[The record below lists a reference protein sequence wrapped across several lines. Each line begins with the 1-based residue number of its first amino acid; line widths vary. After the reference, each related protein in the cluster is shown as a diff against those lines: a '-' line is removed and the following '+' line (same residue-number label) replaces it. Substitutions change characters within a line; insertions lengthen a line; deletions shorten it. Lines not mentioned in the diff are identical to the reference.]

1 MKINPKVLFPIIN
14 GEVSGGNIVCLNLID
29 EALSR
34 SWEVVVNS
42 PTDGAFCNM
51 LRERE
56 VSIYHLNTNRSFRW
70 DAAWKMAEIIKHEQ
84 INLVHV
90 HAPFAGSILACL
102 AGKRANVPVIVHAHL
117 QDPLSSNLL
126 IRNYQKMMS
135 WWTSR
140 VCCSAIISVS
150 EQVKNELIAEG
161 FDARKFHVVY
171 NGTSLTHQQIEP
183 KSIRYNLNIYDDVF
197 VIVHVGRLCKAKG
210 QHILLQAASILR
222 QSDKKIIYLIIGNDL
237 EQNGAYLQQLKE
249 MATELEVN
257 DIVKFLGQR
266 LDVPQILA
274 AADLLVLPSSSEGL
288 PLVILEAMAA
298 GKPVIATSVGG
309 VSEIVI
315 HEETGLL
322 IPVEDASALA
332 GAILWMV
339 KNPELARIMGSKALE
354 MVKSSFSV
362 EKMQQEV
369 FDIYQKVLGT

>member
-1 MKINPKVLFPIIN
+1 MKANCKVLYPIIN

-34 SWEVVVNS
+34 GWEVVVNS

-51 LRERE
+51 LRERR

-70 DAAWKMAEIIKHEQ
+70 DAAWKMAEIIKREQ
-84 INLVHV
+84 IHLVHV
-90 HAPFAGSILACL
+90 HAPFAGSTLACL
-102 AGKRANVPVIVHAHL
+102 AGKIANVPVIVHAHL

-126 IRNYQKMMS
+126 IKNYQKMMS

-140 VCCSAIISVS
+140 VCCNAVISVS
-150 EQVKNELIAEG
+150 QQVKNELIAEG

-171 NGTSLTHQQIEP
+171 NGTPLTHSQIEP
-183 KSIRYNLNIYDDVF
+183 KAIRHNLNISDDVF
-197 VIVHVGRLCKAKG
+197 IVVHVGRLCKAKG

-222 QSDKKIIYLIIGNDL
+222 QSNKKIVYLIIGNDL
-237 EQNGAYLQQLKE
+237 EQNGAYLEHLKD

-257 DIVKFLGQR
+257 DIVQFLGQR
-266 LDVPQILA
+266 FDVPQILA
-274 AADLLVLPSSSEGL
+274 AADLLVLPSFSEGL

-298 GKPVIATSVGG
+298 EKPVIATSVGG

-322 IPVEDASALA
+322 IPVGDASALA
-332 GAILWMV
+332 EAILWMV
-339 KNPELARIMGSKALE
+339 KNPFDARMIGSKALE
-354 MVKSSFSV
+354 MVKTSFSV

-369 FDIYQKVLGT
+369 FDIYEKVLKT